1 MNEKN
6 NAIKFFSGRFY
17 LLLSLLFIFAL
28 VVVSRLVYLTV
39 FSRGFLLKQ
48 GNSRHLRVIEI
59 PAYRGMI
66 LDREGEPLAI
76 STSVYS
82 VWINPQDFVN
92 SNLSSITRLSHI
104 LEIPTKQIATIL
116 QHHAKREFAYLK
128 RGINPEVAQKVQQLS
143 IAGVYVQREYRRYY
157 PQGEIAAQVVGF
169 TNVDDQ
175 GQEGLELAYNDILR
189 GVPGHERVLKDLYG
203 KVVGKLDIINTA
215 KAGKDIT
222 LSINSKIQFLAYK
235 ALKEVV
241 NKHHAKSGSV
251 IVLDPKTGEI
261 LAMANQPSFNNNK
274 RPVRNPKL
282 SRNRA
287 VVDVFEP
294 GSTMKTFSVASAL
307 TTGKYHPNTFID
319 TRPGYFMIGRNKVV
333 ENDDHKYGVINVAE
347 VLQKSS
353 NVGVA
358 KMTLALPPEKLVDTL
373 RRFGFGAATGSGFPG
388 EIGGG
393 ITSDFRRPFVLATL
407 SFGYALTTTTLQLTS
422 AYGVIANEGKR
433 CPITFLKVTGKLRCQ
448 QVIAPNVAKKMLL
461 MLETVVGAKDS
472 TGNFAIIEEYRVAG
486 KTGTARIASRGG
498 YDKKRLIAS
507 FIGMAPVSDPKLVIA
522 VIINEPEGRAYGGT
536 IAAPAFAKIMHGSLR
551 LLNVMP
557 DGKQ

>member
-1 MNEKN
+1 MNEKSN
-6 NAIKFFSGRFY
+6 TIKFFPGRFY
-17 LLLSLLFIFAL
+17 LLLSLLLIFAL
-28 VVVSRLVYLTV
+28 IVMSRLVYLTV
-39 FSRGFLLKQ
+39 FSRSFLLKQ
-48 GNSRHLRVIEI
+48 GNSRHLRIIEI

-66 LDREGEPLAI
+66 LDRDGEPLAV
-76 STSVYS
+76 STPVFS
-82 VWINPQDFVN
+82 VWINPQDFAN
-92 SNLSSITRLSHI
+92 SNLSSINRLSQS
-104 LEIPTKQIATIL
+104 LGLTSKQIATIL
-116 QHHAKREFAYLK
+116 RHNAKREFAYLK
-128 RGINPEVAQKVQQLS
+128 RGVSPEIAQKIQQLS
-143 IAGVYVQREYRRYY
+143 VAGVYVQREYRRYY
-157 PQGEIAAQVVGF
+157 PQGEVTSQVVGF

-175 GQEGLELAYNDILR
+175 GQEGFELAYNGVLR

-203 KVVGKLDIINTA
+203 KVVGKLDVINVA
-215 KAGKDIT
+215 KAGKDVT

-241 NKHHAKSGSV
+241 NKYHAKSGSV

-261 LAMANQPSFNNNK
+261 LAMANQPTFNNNK
-274 RPVRNPKL
+274 RPVRDPKL

-287 VVDVFEP
+287 VVDLFEP
-294 GSTMKTFSVASAL
+294 GSTMKTFSVVSAL
-307 TTGKYHPNTFID
+307 ATGKYYPNTFID

-333 ENDDHKYGVINVAE
+333 ENDDHKYGVISVTE

-358 KMTLALPPEKLVDTL
+358 KMTLASPGEKLVDTL
-373 RRFGFGAATGSGFPG
+373 RRFGFGTTTGSGFPG
-388 EIGGG
+388 EAGGG
-393 ITSDFRRPFVLATL
+393 ITSDFQRPFVLATL
-407 SFGYALTTTTLQLTS
+407 SFGYALTTTALQLTS
-422 AYGVIANEGKR
+422 AYGVIANDGKR
-433 CPITFLKVTGKLRCQ
+433 CPITFLKVTSKPRCQ

-486 KTGTARIASRGG
+486 KTGTARIAGRGG

-522 VIINEPEGRAYGGT
+522 VIINEPKGRAYGGT

-557 DGKQ
+557 DGK